1 MTVDG
6 ERERWREGERNKQ
19 WKNGKREE
27 ILGISLGEGSHLEE
41 GGQKGAREG
50 DRRNI
55 QRNRRIRVM

>member
-6 ERERWREGERNKQ
+6 EREMERGINNGRMEREER
-19 WKNGKREE
+19 REE

-41 GGQKGAREG
+41 GGPKGAREG

-55 QRNRRIRVM
+55 QKNRRIRVM

>member
-1 MTVDG
+1 M
-6 ERERWREGERNKQ
+6 ERERWREGERTKQ

-50 DRRNI
+50 DRRDI